1 MILIKEYLQAG
12 TKPVIPVLV
21 NLKKGSSCGDH
32 RKKAKALTT
41 EKFNEGPN
49 PVAKTTTTADKVNTS
64 ITWQPGAIQSST
76 SVKVK
81 DSVILRH
88 R

>member
-1 MILIKEYLQAG
+1 MGPQ
-12 TKPVIPVLV
+12 
-21 NLKKGSSCGDH
+21 
-32 RKKAKALTT
+32 KKANVLTT

-64 ITWQPGAIQSST
+64 ITRQPGAIQPST
-76 SVKVK
+76 SVKVR